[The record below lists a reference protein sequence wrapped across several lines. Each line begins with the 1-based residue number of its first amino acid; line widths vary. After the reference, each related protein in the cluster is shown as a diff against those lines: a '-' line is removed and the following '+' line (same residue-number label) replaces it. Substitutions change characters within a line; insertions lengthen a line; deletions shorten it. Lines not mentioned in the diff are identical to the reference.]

1 MSRTSSTRRSPT
13 AVHMTRC
20 GVGFFHSV
28 SPGTV
33 GVLVPASANLRRY
46 LSGIPGAELVPTVA
60 GKVHALVS
68 LLHMPEIAR
77 VLRDPP
83 SAPVVAACR
92 GRLR

>member
-1 MSRTSSTRRSPT
+1 MSRTSSARRSPS
-13 AVHMTRC
+13 VGRITRC
-20 GVGFFHSV
+20 GIGFFHNV

-33 GVLVPASANLRRY
+33 GVLVPASANLKRY
-46 LSGIPGAELVPTVA
+46 LSGIPGAELLPTVA

-68 LLHMPEIAR
+68 LLHMPEVAR

-83 SAPVVAACR
+83 SADAVAACR